1 MKGSLKFFI
10 LFMVRLQW
18 KELLCCPLFH
28 VKEYNNFIQSYLKA
42 LLYFLR
48 ILAFMYFYLGEWG
61 ISGHLDILSVVFDK
75 YFDGI
80 GENWKLNYT
89 TEIHSFT
96 LLKKVYAD
104 I

>member
-1 MKGSLKFFI
+1 
-10 LFMVRLQW
+10 
-18 KELLCCPLFH
+18 
-28 VKEYNNFIQSYLKA
+28 
-42 LLYFLR
+42 
-48 ILAFMYFYLGEWG
+48 MYFYLGEWG